1 MKAFLQR
8 YGKLLGVLLFVL
20 VLVLVEHSLG
30 LRDHLNVHYL
40 QEQLHGHL
48 LTAVLLFVLLFAVAN
63 MLHLP
68 GWMFLAA
75 AVYAFGRLDGGAL
88 TYVAACVSCVSTF
101 VLIRL
106 LGGNMS
112 ARLNHRFAVRL
123 LAQLH
128 AHPVRNV
135 VILRTVFQTLPTLNY
150 ALALSGMRLRDY
162 ALGTVLGLPL
172 PIAVYCLFFDYLI
185 TAAHKL

>member
-1 MKAFLQR
+1 VRAFLLR
-8 YGKLLGVLLFVL
+8 YGKLLGVLGFVVL
-20 VLVLVEHSLG
+20 VVVLEQTLG
-30 LRDHLNVHYL
+30 LREHLNVQYL
-40 QEQLHGHL
+40 QQQLHGHL
-48 LTAVLLFVLLFAVAN
+48 VTALVLFVTLFAVAN

-68 GWMFLAA
+68 GWIFLAA
-75 AVYAFGRLDGGAL
+75 AVYAFGRLDGGVL
-88 TYVAACVSCVSTF
+88 TYVAASVSCVTTF

-135 VILRTVFQTLPTLNY
+135 VILRTALQTLPTLNY

-162 ALGTVLGLPL
+162 VLGTLLGLPL